1 MIYFNSFGTF
11 PHLIWG
17 LEKLYSFHLIQQKVP
32 FFASVRIET
41 PIKRIIDLDGWDGR
55 QSA

>member
-1 MIYFNSFGTF
+1 MIYFNSIETF

-17 LEKLYSFHLIQQKVP
+17 FENLYSFHLIERKVSS
-32 FFASVRIET
+32 FASVRIET
-41 PIKRIIDLDGWDGR
+41 PIKRFIDLDGWDGR

>member
-1 MIYFNSFGTF
+1 MIYFNSLGTF

-17 LEKLYSFHLIQQKVP
+17 LQNLYSFHLIQRKVP
-32 FFASVRIET
+32 FIASARMET
-41 PIKRIIDLDGWDGR
+41 PIKRFIDLDGWDGR